1 MNKHTSISASLWLV
15 VALTTV
21 PVYAQTGGV
30 KAKIPFNFAVSGKMF
45 PAGEYTMIVKSH
57 QVNIEDGKR
66 TIVAMVSANEVSG
79 RSAGENGR
87 LIFHCYHDRCFLA
100 EVWSPTQDN
109 GRELPTSRTEANLA
123 KEEQAKYFAFLGEKT
138 KP

>member
-1 MNKHTSISASLWLV
+1 MPAASSCPKLKL
-15 VALTTV
+15 
-21 PVYAQTGGV
+21 PCRQ
-30 KAKIPFNFAVSGKMF
+30 
-45 PAGEYTMIVKSH
+45 
-57 QVNIEDGKR
+57 
-66 TIVAMVSANEVSG
+66 VSG